1 MFQLL
6 DDALER
12 FLRAEVPLD
21 ASVDVALEIPDREW
35 SATLTR
41 PTVNLCLFDVRR
53 DSRRPGAGVET
64 VQRAGR
70 TIRRAALPRVQ
81 VTYLLTVWAGDHR
94 DEHALLGSVLAAVL
108 RRRVLPVPDNAS
120 VAGPVDLLI
129 ADDIGAPV
137 EFWRTIDGRFRAGV
151 GIQLLVPVE
160 TGLGTEVGP
169 EVDVVEARVADRQT
183 PTRSSR
189 RVRSFV
195 EERGSAGGA
204 VGSAEGPADG
214 A

>member
-1 MFQLL
+1 MFHLL

-12 FLRAEVPLD
+12 FLRDDVPLD
-21 ASVDVALEIPDREW
+21 ASVDVSLDIPDREW
-35 SATLTR
+35 SVALTR

-64 VQRAGR
+64 VQRGGR
-70 TIRRAALPRVQ
+70 TVRRPVLPRVQ

-94 DEHALLGSVLAAVL
+94 DEHALLGSVLAAIL
-108 RRRVLPVPDNAS
+108 RNRVLAMPDNDVVS
-120 VAGPVDLLI
+120 GPVDLLV
-129 ADDIGAPV
+129 ADDVGAPV

-151 GIQLLVPVE
+151 GVQLLVPVE

-169 EVDVVEARVADRQT
+169 DVDVVEARVADRET

-195 EERGSAGGA
+195 EEPGSGG
-204 VGSAEGPADG
+204 VDG
-214 A
+214 T